1 MEESSMKKTIVPQRL
16 LVNAQS
22 ETCVTG
28 HIYDPSDGLDKP
40 TERDRRSWVFLND
53 PKVTLA
59 LTESPKKYFSKRK
72 TLKNILES
80 NIHFAK
86 VMHDTIII
94 VAHDYWSTWWI
105 KLDSNSTVQNMK
117 HFKIQLLFNNPK
129 NTAAVTSTDIKKYRC
144 LKFRTPKNTPLILV
158 CKIINSKNK
167 I

>member
-53 PKVTLA
+53 PK
-59 LTESPKKYFSKRK
+59 SYFGSNRKPKKVLFKK
-72 TLKNILES
+72 QNPKNILES

-94 VAHDYWSTWWI
+94 VVHDY
-105 KLDSNSTVQNMK
+105 
-117 HFKIQLLFNNPK
+117 
-129 NTAAVTSTDIKKYRC
+129 
-144 LKFRTPKNTPLILV
+144 
-158 CKIINSKNK
+158 
-167 I
+167 